1 MAFLALIFVI
11 KKNNSLAL
19 SSSRVKLQ
27 RMENVMDPLKQFTT
41 PFTTVVADVGDFHAI
56 DKYKPQDA
64 TTNQSLILAATQMPA
79 FQELVEEAIA

>member
-1 MAFLALIFVI
+1 MAFLAPILVI
-11 KKNNSLAL
+11 KNNNSLAL
-19 SSSRVKLQ
+19 SRSPVKQQ
-27 RMENVMDPLKQFTT
+27 RMENAMDPLKQFTT
-41 PFTTVVADVGDFHAI
+41 PFTTMAADAGDFHAI